1 MSSPHPNGDFL
12 GNRLVLVPLK
22 DVQDEFSEERK
33 EAGVHCTLR
42 QTGGVEGPTM
52 EL

>member
-1 MSSPHPNGDFL
+1 MSSLHPNGDCL
-12 GNRLVLVPLK
+12 GNRLVPRK
-22 DVQDEFSEERK
+22 DVQDEFLEERK